1 MREEKKGMFVYTYSA
16 EPGHESSLYV
26 NLTNRCTNRCTFCIR
41 NNADGIGGGT
51 QLWLSHEPS
60 VDEVIAALLE
70 YDPSKYDE
78 VVFCGYGEPTIR
90 IDELIAV
97 AKWLKEHYN
106 VKTRINTN
114 GHANEFHGRDVTPLF
129 AGTIDTVS
137 VSLNAANAEE
147 YDQLCRS
154 IYGER
159 AYEILL
165 DFAKEAKKHTNVV
178 LSIVDIM
185 EPEDIEAC
193 KKIAADAGVPL
204 KIREY
209 VED

>member
-1 MREEKKGMFVYTYSA
+1 MFVYTYSA
-16 EPGHESSLYV
+16 EPDHESSLYV

-41 NNADGIGGGT
+41 NNADGVGGGT

-60 VDEVIAALLE
+60 VDEVTAALLE

-97 AKWLKEHYN
+97 AKWLKEHYAI
-106 VKTRINTN
+106 KTRINTN
-114 GHANEFHGRDVTPLF
+114 GHANEYHGRDVTPLF
-129 AGTIDTVS
+129 EGTIDTVS
-137 VSLNAANAEE
+137 VSLNAANAKE
-147 YDQLCRS
+147 YDALCRS
-154 IYGER
+154 VYGER

-165 DFAKEAKKHTNVV
+165 DFAKKAKEHTNVV
-178 LSIVDIM
+178 LSIVDLM
-185 EPEDIEAC
+185 GPEDIEAC

>member
-1 MREEKKGMFVYTYSA
+1 MFVYTYSA
-16 EPGHESSLYV
+16 EPDHESSLYV

-41 NNADGIGGGT
+41 NNEEGVGGGT

-60 VDEVIAALLE
+60 VDEVTAALLE

-129 AGTIDTVS
+129 EGTIDTVS
-137 VSLNAANAEE
+137 VSLNAANAKE
-147 YDQLCRS
+147 YDKLCRS
-154 IYGER
+154 VYGER

-165 DFAKEAKKHTNVV
+165 DFAKKAKEHTNVV
-178 LSIVDIM
+178 LSIVDLM
-185 EPEDIEAC
+185 GPEDIEAC

>member
-1 MREEKKGMFVYTYSA
+1 MFVYTYSA
-16 EPGHESSLYV
+16 EPDHESSLYV

-41 NNADGIGGGT
+41 NNADGVGGGT

-137 VSLNAANAEE
+137 VSLNAANAKE
-147 YDQLCRS
+147 YDELCRS

-165 DFAKEAKKHTNVV
+165 DFAKKAKAHTNVV
-178 LSIVDIM
+178 LSIVDLM
-185 EPEDIEAC
+185 GPEDIEAC
-193 KKIAADAGVPL
+193 KKIAAEAGVPL

>member
-1 MREEKKGMFVYTYSA
+1 MTRSYSA
-16 EPGHESSLYV
+16 ATAS
-26 NLTNRCTNRCTFCIR
+26 
-41 NNADGIGGGT
+41 
-51 QLWLSHEPS
+51 
-60 VDEVIAALLE
+60 
-70 YDPSKYDE
+70 
-78 VVFCGYGEPTIR
+78 PTIR

-137 VSLNAANAEE
+137 VSLNAANAKE
-147 YDQLCRS
+147 YDKLCRS
-154 IYGER
+154 VYGER

-165 DFAKEAKKHTNVV
+165 DFAKKAKEHTNVV
-178 LSIVDIM
+178 LSIVDLM
-185 EPEDIEAC
+185 GPEDIEAC

>member
-1 MREEKKGMFVYTYSA
+1 MFVYTYSA
-16 EPGHESSLYV
+16 EPDHESSLYV

-41 NNADGIGGGT
+41 NNEEGVGGGT

-60 VDEVIAALLE
+60 VDEVTAALLE

-129 AGTIDTVS
+129 EGTIDTVS
-137 VSLNAANAEE
+137 VSLNAANAKE
-147 YDQLCRS
+147 YDKLCRS
-154 IYGER
+154 VYGEQ

-165 DFAKEAKKHTNVV
+165 DFAKKAKEHTNVV
-178 LSIVDIM
+178 LSIVDLM
-185 EPEDIEAC
+185 GPEDIEAC

>member
-1 MREEKKGMFVYTYSA
+1 MQDKKDMFVYTYSA
-16 EPGHESSLYV
+16 EPDHESSLYV

-41 NNADGIGGGT
+41 NNEEGVGGGT

-60 VDEVIAALLE
+60 VDEVTAALLE

-129 AGTIDTVS
+129 EGTIDTVS
-137 VSLNAANAEE
+137 VSLNAANAKE
-147 YDQLCRS
+147 YDKLCRS
-154 IYGER
+154 VYGEQ

-165 DFAKEAKKHTNVV
+165 DFAKKAKEHTNVV
-178 LSIVDIM
+178 LSIVDLM
-185 EPEDIEAC
+185 GPEDIEAC